1 MLNEQVAMG
10 VIIVLVCLAGL
21 YYDRWFL
28 SHSKKGQRFVGRF
41 GERKAVWMLRLLFS
55 AGALFGT
62 LLATDVIRPVQW

>member
-10 VIIVLVCLAGL
+10 VIIALLCVAGL

-28 SHSKKGQRFVGRF
+28 SHSKKGQRLVIRL
-41 GERKAVWMLRLLFS
+41 GERKATWVVRLLFT

>member
-10 VIIVLVCLAGL
+10 VIIALLCLAGL

-28 SHSKKGQRFVGRF
+28 SHSKKGQRLVDRL
-41 GERKAVWMLRLLFS
+41 GEQKAVWVLRLFFS